1 MELAVYIFVTLLVSQ
16 QCSYCNYEYMYA
28 KMTDVAALCN
38 QLTLHS
44 VHCTKQFCRITLAEF
59 SLLIQYYYNQMRY
72 KQLAL
77 HT

>member
-44 VHCTKQFCRITLAEF
+44 VHCTKQFCRITLARVLF
-59 SLLIQYYYNQMRY
+59 IDPILLQSN
-72 KQLAL
+72 AL
-77 HT
+77 